1 MSVTVVV
8 IYAIAVSIL
17 LGFGVMAMRI
27 LRDLANKPDVVHWP
41 S

>member
-8 IYAIAVSIL
+8 IYTIAVSIL

-27 LRDLANKPDVVHWP
+27 LRGLADGPDAAHG
-41 S
+41 